1 MMLVTHR
8 GPYRFSVEDDG
19 SFASTRGAGGIV
31 SALLPLV
38 SGNDTGERQAWVAA
52 AIDADDRAALAAA
65 MGAVT
70 RLVSKGTPA

>member
-8 GPYRFSVEDDG
+8 GPYRFTMQDDG

-38 SGNDTGERQAWVAA
+38 ARHDDEGTGERQAWVAA
-52 AIDADDRAALAAA
+52 AIDAAEPANELAA
-65 MGAVT
+65 
-70 RLVSKGTPA
+70 